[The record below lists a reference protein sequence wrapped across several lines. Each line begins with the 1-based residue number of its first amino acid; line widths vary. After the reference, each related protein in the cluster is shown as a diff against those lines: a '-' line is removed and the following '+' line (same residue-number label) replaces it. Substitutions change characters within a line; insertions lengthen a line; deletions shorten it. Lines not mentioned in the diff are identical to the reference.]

1 MLLHKNKSMFRRVV
15 AISLMFLANIV
26 LLAVTVVPHH
36 HHGDMI
42 CFTVS
47 HCCGH
52 EHDTDCSHNEHNPS
66 HAHEHHGDAGCC
78 NVEEWLLPN
87 IEPNDKHSYFCYCV
101 TCDSGHDLFISIIP
115 QFLEFSSQ
123 TECLPF
129 RQAPFE
135 ETYISVYVSQT
146 LGLRAPPFC

>member
-1 MLLHKNKSMFRRVV
+1 MFRRAT
-15 AISLMFLANIV
+15 AISLLFLANIV
-26 LLAVTVVPHH
+26 LLAVAVVPHH

-42 CFTVS
+42 CFTAS

-52 EHDTDCSHNEHNPS
+52 EHDADGCHDEQQTS

-87 IEPNDKHSYFCYCV
+87 IEPEHKHQYHCSCS
-101 TCDSGHDLFISIIP
+101 TCNNDLFVAILPDLSEPTIQP
-115 QFLEFSSQ
+115 VS
-123 TECLPF
+123 LPF
-129 RQAPFE
+129 RQAPTT
-135 ETYISVYVSQT
+135 ETYVCIYVSQT

>member
-1 MLLHKNKSMFRRVV
+1 MFRRAL
-15 AISLMFLANIV
+15 AISFLFLANIV
-26 LLAVTVVPHH
+26 LLAVAAVPHH

-42 CFTVS
+42 CFTAS

-52 EHDTDCSHNEHNPS
+52 NHDADCSHHEQQPS
-66 HAHEHHGDAGCC
+66 HTHEHHGDAGCC

-87 IEPNDKHSYFCYCV
+87 IEPSDKLSHLCFCT
-101 TCDSGHDLFISIIP
+101 TCDSGHDLFVSIIP
-115 QFLEFSSQ
+115 KLLKLPPQMEN
-123 TECLPF
+123 LPF

-135 ETYISVYVSQT
+135 EKYISVYVSQT